1 MFDDLAAYYQENVV
15 ASFSE
20 YKETA
25 KNGVSGRSRDLKG
38 AVEAASALFHLREH
52 LPDPKPSRREI
63 EIQCNDY
70 GLLGDIVNAVKHNN
84 ITGRT
89 PHGAPLVDKA
99 QCLSEQVLLIAHED
113 SEGTYKHVEK
123 TVVVKLTDG
132 SERNLLDILTN
143 VANFWENHMVAIGIK
158 STAHPFLFEDPLRYR
173 SREECEEGL
182 GLELIKGL
190 RFKQTIKMMRYNNEA
205 GVAEPVDLAG
215 SQIKMSMYRPKYDV
229 DIVLRNDATGQE
241 MKTTISLSEEE
252 SEEVL
257 KLKTDREKQEYVYS
271 LPKAKDALMEM
282 AAQAENNE

>member
-15 ASFSE
+15 ASFSD

-52 LPDPKPSRREI
+52 LPDPAPSRGSI
-63 EIQCNDY
+63 ENQCRDY
-70 GLLGDIVNAVKHNN
+70 GLLGDIVNAVKHKN
-84 ITGRT
+84 INGQT

-99 QCLSEQVLLIAHED
+99 ECLSEQIVLIEYED

-123 TVVVKLTDG
+123 TVVVKLADG
-132 SERNLLDILTN
+132 SERNLKEILTN
-143 VANFWENHMVAIGIK
+143 VANFWENHMVSIGIK
-158 STAHPFLFEDPLRYR
+158 SAAHQFSFENPLRYR

-182 GLELIKGL
+182 DFELIKGL
-190 RFKQTIKMMRYNNEA
+190 RFKQSMKMMRYNHES
-205 GVAEPVDLAG
+205 GVAEPIDLTG
-215 SQIKMSMYRPKYDV
+215 SEIKMSIYRPKYDV
-229 DIVLRNDATGQE
+229 DIVLRNDSTGE
-241 MKTTISLSEEE
+241 EIKNTISLSEEE

-271 LPKAKDALMEM
+271 LPKAKDALVEM
-282 AAQAENNE
+282 AGKAKKDE